1 MERLRFP
8 LWIMVGAMLLFS
20 WQAWNQDRADREA
33 VAPPPA
39 QDLPPLAPAQS
50 PAATDLPGLP
60 ALTEPQTAE
69 EPSELPAAISTPEAL
84 DLVRVVTD
92 VLEVDISKAG
102 GDLVGAI
109 LPGYPVSKKDAN
121 AKVSLLSAT
130 PGAEYTLS
138 TGLRAMEGAPEANH
152 HQRFSSS
159 LGSYRMGE
167 GEDELVVPL
176 TWSDG
181 GVSVTKRFIFRRGS
195 YTVAVEQVVRN
206 ESGGEYG
213 AAPYVLLRRVHLPQ
227 DRSMFNVDTYSFTGP
242 VYYDGD
248 SYDRMDVDDLEDE
261 PLSET
266 ATNGWVGSIQHHFV
280 AAAVPEGEQPYRY
293 DGSVSGRTYRL
304 SAIGPVRAVPPG
316 GEERFSAQL
325 FVGPKLQSQ
334 LAETAP
340 GLQLTVD
347 YGIFTVFAQPLFWLL
362 KTLFA
367 GVGNWGWAIILATLI
382 IKAVLFPLT
391 EASGKSMAR
400 MRKLQPRLKSIQD
413 RFKEDPQG
421 RNRAMMEL
429 YKKEKVNPAAGCL
442 PIFIQLPFFIAFYWV
457 LVESVE
463 IRQAPFLLWIND
475 LSSRDPIFVLP
486 ALMGAA
492 MFWQQ
497 KLNPKPPDPM
507 QAKIMMAMPV
517 MFTVFFMFF
526 PSGLV
531 LYWLT
536 NSVFSTLQQ
545 WRINRRTDQAPAKR
559 AAR

>member
-1 MERLRFP
+1 MEKLRFP
-8 LWIMVGAMLLFS
+8 LWIMFGAMLLFS
-20 WQAWNQDRADREA
+20 WQAWNQDRVRSDAES
-33 VAPPPA
+33 APVSG
-39 QDLPPLAPAQS
+39 DLPAPAS
-50 PAATDLPGLP
+50 RAAPSETDLPELPSVSGAQSEEGPGQGP
-60 ALTEPQTAE
+60 ALLSP
-69 EPSELPAAISTPEAL
+69 PAPV
-84 DLVRVVTD
+84 VRVVTD
-92 VLEVDISKAG
+92 VLDLSISKVG
-102 GDLVGAI
+102 GDLVGAV
-109 LPGYPVSKKDAN
+109 LLDYPVDKKDDA
-121 AKVSLLSAT
+121 AKVHLLSAT

-138 TGLRAMEGAPEANH
+138 TGLRAVDDAPEANH
-152 HQRFSSS
+152 HESFTSELSE
-159 LGSYRMGE
+159 YRLAE
-167 GEDELVVPL
+167 GAEDLVVPL
-176 TWSDG
+176 SWSSD
-181 GVSVTKRFIFRRGS
+181 GVSVTKLYTFRPGS
-195 YTVAVEQVVRN
+195 YTVEVEQVLRN
-206 ESGGEYG
+206 ERSQEYG
-213 AAPYVLLRRVHLPQ
+213 AAPYVMLRRVHLPEK
-227 DRSMFNVDTYSFTGP
+227 RSMFNVDTYSFTGP

-266 ATNGWVGSIQHHFV
+266 AIAGWVGSIQHHFV
-280 AAAVPEGEQPYRY
+280 AAAVPDGEQAYRY
-293 DGSVSGRTYRL
+293 DGRVSQRTYRL

-316 GEERFSAQL
+316 GEERFLAQL
-325 FVGPKLQSQ
+325 FVGPKLQS
-334 LAETAP
+334 LLKETAP
-340 GLQLTVD
+340 GLELTVD

-391 EASGKSMAR
+391 EASGRSMAR
-400 MRKLQPRLKSIQD
+400 MRKLQPRMKSIQE
-413 RFKEDPQG
+413 RFKDDPQG
-421 RNRAMMEL
+421 RNRATMEL
-429 YKKEKVNPAAGCL
+429 YKSEKVNPAAGCL

-536 NSVFSTLQQ
+536 NSIFSTLQQ
-545 WRINRRTDQAPAKR
+545 WRINRRTDQAPKGR